1 MRIVSAILGFIGAIA
16 LMLRGFYIRS
26 ILDDPMNAGVQSFNR
41 AAGGDTSA
49 YDMLNMFSL
58 IFIIAAAL
66 GALASILLLLKAGSP
81 RALAI
86 LMLLAG
92 LVPFINAES
101 LVFGVPLV
109 LAGILALFVRKKP
122 A

>member
-49 YDMLNMFSL
+49 YDMLNM
-58 IFIIAAAL
+58 
-66 GALASILLLLKAGSP
+66 
-81 RALAI
+81 
-86 LMLLAG
+86 
-92 LVPFINAES
+92 
-101 LVFGVPLV
+101 
-109 LAGILALFVRKKP
+109 
-122 A
+122 